1 MRKKILGWGLL
12 AAFVLTAGAGLVLR
26 QQFYGNAVVTERDL
40 YVSVRAEYGQVAD
53 SLLPQIK
60 HRRAF
65 DAYARRINLAETFKP
80 GHYVLKHG
88 MSVIEI
94 ARMLKLGLQTP
105 VRVTINNVRIPAQL
119 AQKLAR
125 QIDADSTA
133 IMQAL
138 TSEELAAEVGFDSVT
153 LFSMFIPD
161 SYEFYWTVTPGEFV
175 RRMKR
180 EYDRF
185 WTSERDVKRKR
196 SGLSRLEVMT
206 LASIVYEETRKS
218 DEMPRVAGVYVNRL
232 KKGIKLQADPT
243 VKYAMQDF
251 GLRRI
256 LYRHLKYDSP
266 YNTYVNEGLPPSPI
280 CMPGKNAIDAV
291 LNYEKHD
298 YIFFCARPEF
308 DGYHN
313 FAKTLREHNKNARAY
328 SDELNRRKIKEF
340 LYLCHPML
348 AKIYEQNPS
357 EKELQRVVDALERDE
372 IIIYPTDSVYAFGC
386 SLRSPKAIERLRR
399 IRGKSEEKFTVVF
412 ENIAQVAEYCRV
424 DNAVFRI
431 LKRNLPGPFTFVLAA
446 SARIPDKALERR
458 RTIGVRIPASPVA
471 RAVVGALGCPM
482 ITTSVKDDDQVV
494 EYTTDPE
501 LIHERY
507 GREVALVIDGG
518 IGDNVPT
525 TVVDLTGDGPEILRE
540 GKGELQ

>member
-40 YVSVRAEYGQVAD
+40 YVSARAEYGQVAD

-65 DAYARRINLAETFKP
+65 DAYARRINLSETFKP

-185 WTSERDVKRKR
+185 WTPERDAARRR
-196 SGLSRLEVMT
+196 SGLSRDEVMT
-206 LASIVYEETRKS
+206 LASIVTEETNKA
-218 DEMPRVAGVYVNRL
+218 DEMPRVAGVYINRL
-232 KKGIKLQADPT
+232 RKGMPLQADPT
-243 VKYAMQDF
+243 VKYALQDF
-251 GLRRI
+251 SLRRI
-256 LYRHLKYDSP
+256 LHKHLRTPSP
-266 YNTYVNEGLPPSPI
+266 YNTYLNKGLPPSSI
-280 CMPGKNAIDAV
+280 AMPSVAAIDGV
-291 LNYEKHD
+291 LNFENHD
-298 YIFFCARPEF
+298 YLFFCARPTF
-308 DGYHN
+308 DGYHS
-313 FAKTLREHNKNARAY
+313 FARTYGEHLANARAY
-328 SDELNRRKIKEF
+328 SAELNRRNIK
-340 LYLCHPML
+340 
-348 AKIYEQNPS
+348 
-357 EKELQRVVDALERDE
+357 
-372 IIIYPTDSVYAFGC
+372 
-386 SLRSPKAIERLRR
+386 
-399 IRGKSEEKFTVVF
+399 
-412 ENIAQVAEYCRV
+412 
-424 DNAVFRI
+424 
-431 LKRNLPGPFTFVLAA
+431 
-446 SARIPDKALERR
+446 
-458 RTIGVRIPASPVA
+458 
-471 RAVVGALGCPM
+471 
-482 ITTSVKDDDQVV
+482 
-494 EYTTDPE
+494 
-501 LIHERY
+501 
-507 GREVALVIDGG
+507 
-518 IGDNVPT
+518 
-525 TVVDLTGDGPEILRE
+525 
-540 GKGELQ
+540 